1 MTSHSRAAEPD
12 ADMQA
17 GDMHAL
23 LWVDGTFDV
32 VTSFGEIWG
41 TTPEMCSNRSRPNQ
55 NRASPLALAG
65 RHPGVHSGSGWWSAR
80 LWSCCRSCCHQPDG
94 SDGSDD
100 SDV

>member
-32 VTSFGEIWG
+32 VTSFRGIWG
-41 TTPEMCSNRSRPNQ
+41 PTP
-55 NRASPLALAG
+55 
-65 RHPGVHSGSGWWSAR
+65 
-80 LWSCCRSCCHQPDG
+80 
-94 SDGSDD
+94 
-100 SDV
+100 